1 MRFESGHSREKTK
14 AGGRGVLIL
23 EYEQLIRKGM
33 SRTESAHHLAMR
45 NRNFSPKFFEAL
57 VTLDPNAQESEIR
70 KCRIEDLIPGMILR
84 EEVRST
90 TGGLLVSRG
99 QEITPTVIFK
109 LRNFHSRRTIAGEI
123 TVAMPKTTL
132 SFVKGASHGKSEVGG
147 HFLANHHRGTTRGQ
161 IREGVSGFTSRAIT

>member
-1 MRFESGHSREKTK
+1 MIQHQNRPISPGEEVEGGDMRTGAEILR
-14 AGGRGVLIL
+14 LIL
-23 EYEQLIRKGM
+23 EYEQLIHRGM
-33 SRTESAHHLAMR
+33 SRTESAHQLSMR

-57 VTLDPNAQESEIR
+57 VTLDPNAEESEIR
-70 KCRIEDLIPGMILR
+70 KCRIEELTPGMILQ

-109 LRNFHSRRTIAGEI
+109 LRNFHSRHAIAGEV

-132 SFVKGASHGKSEVGG
+132 SFVKGA
-147 HFLANHHRGTTRGQ
+147 TQGQ
-161 IREGVSGFTSRAIT
+161 S